1 MRWIAFI
8 FAAHTVYSHL
18 AQLAWYM
25 AKDQNKGEL
34 TISVDFRFN
43 FDGLKEKIPICEV
56 CNYYIYLY
64 LRKKGSIKNIMSVS

>member
-1 MRWIAFI
+1 MIAIGPNKKHTTQKRQTESFGQWIAFI
-8 FAAHTVYSHL
+8 FAAR

-43 FDGLKEKIPICEV
+43 FDGLKEK
-56 CNYYIYLY
+56 NT
-64 LRKKGSIKNIMSVS
+64 NM

>member
-8 FAAHTVYSHL
+8 FAAHTVYSHR

-43 FDGLKEKIPICEV
+43 FDGLKEKKYQYVRYATTIFI
-56 CNYYIYLY
+56 YIYE
-64 LRKKGSIKNIMSVS
+64 RRVV